1 MNTQQHIIT
10 QGRLKKSHKLGQV
23 GRQLCLATALL
34 GLPLAVGVTHAQSA
48 ATQINLPAQ
57 SLSEALIQLGEQA
70 SLQIFYLP
78 ETVRGISA
86 PAVSGVLTPDQALQ
100 RLLAGT
106 GILFS
111 RDGSQ
116 VSLSRT
122 SQNTAQ
128 LGAVV
133 VKGKTDSTTEESGAY
148 TATGDSAL
156 SSALDLSLRETP
168 QSISVITNQRMKDQ
182 NLLQL
187 EDVVNHTA
195 GLTYSEPGAGGSRSG
210 IYARGFAVNTFM
222 VDGVRMVSNYNNM
235 FLSQDMSLYDRVEV
249 VRGATGL
256 MNGMGNPGG
265 AINMVRKRPL
275 DEFRT
280 EVQLDWGSWAN
291 KRGMFDVSSPLNE
304 SGSVRGRMIAVAQ
317 DANGYIER
325 FNAKRKVFYGVLEAD
340 VGANTLLRGGV
351 SHQRHDL
358 RGQADSG
365 LPEFDKY
372 GNPLSW
378 GRSKTASADWTY
390 SRRRST
396 TLFGELEHQL
406 SDKWSLRLNASRVW
420 TDSDELI
427 GYAGMGY
434 PDPDTGAGVGI
445 WSTRWVYKPKQDS
458 VDLAL
463 KGSFEM
469 FGRENEVAMGLAW
482 SYSTNETPSYT
493 NWYPPGWDYN
503 IDNIFTWDG
512 SNPGVPYNPS
522 VGSHSMTEKNL
533 GAYASIRLRPTEQ
546 FSVIA
551 GTRYVDWRR
560 TTGSYSNNTQA
571 STSLRRTEYEL
582 VPYLGLTYD
591 LTENWTAYT
600 SYTTIFTPQDRK
612 KLDGSYIDP
621 LSGESYEAGLKASF
635 FDERLNVSAAVYQVK
650 EDNKAV
656 AIENGKA
663 PDGSQAYEAKSGTRT
678 KGFEIE
684 VAGMLMPGWEVA
696 ASFAQNSTKD
706 RDGERL
712 NTSIPRSTAK
722 LFSSYRINGIGE
734 GLTVGGGLRWQSKIY
749 SDLTIDNK
757 ALRSEQT
764 SYSVVDLM
772 ARYEI
777 TKSTTL
783 SLNINNVLDKKYKT
797 STGNSYYGQPRAF
810 MFSLSHRF

>member
-1 MNTQQHIIT
+1 MNTQHTIIQHWF
-10 QGRLKKSHKLGQV
+10 KSSSKLGQV
-23 GRQLCLATALL
+23 SRGVCLTAVLL
-34 GLPLAVGVTHAQSA
+34 GVSVGVGTVHAQTTA
-48 ATQINLPAQ
+48 VHINLPAQ
-57 SLSEALIQLGEQA
+57 SLSEALIALGEQA

-78 ETVRGISA
+78 ETVRGLQA
-86 PAVSGVLTPDQALQ
+86 PAVSGTFTPDQALQ

-106 GILFS
+106 GIVFS

-122 SQNTAQ
+122 PQSTTQ
-128 LGAVV
+128 LSAVV
-133 VKGKTDSTTEESGAY
+133 VKGKTDATTEESGAY

-168 QSISVITNQRMKDQ
+168 QSISVMTNQRMKDQ
-182 NLLQL
+182 NLMQL
-187 EDVVNHTA
+187 EDVVTHTA
-195 GLTYSEPGAGGSRSG
+195 GLTFSEPGTGGSRSA

-222 VDGVRMVSNYNNM
+222 VDGVRMVSNYNNI

-291 KRGMFDVSSPLNE
+291 RRGMFDVSSPLNE

-317 DANGYIER
+317 DSNGYIER
-325 FNAKRKVFYGVLEAD
+325 FNAKRKVFYGVVEAD
-340 VGANTLLRGGV
+340 VGENTLLRGGI

-365 LPEFDKY
+365 LPAFDKY

-378 GRSKTASADWTY
+378 ARSKTASADWTY

-396 TLFGELEHQL
+396 TLFGEMEHQL
-406 SDKWSLRLNASRVW
+406 SDKWSVRLNASRIW

-445 WSTRWVYKPKQDS
+445 WTTRWVYKPKQDS

-463 KGSFEM
+463 KGSFDM
-469 FGRENEVAMGLAW
+469 FGRENEVAMGVAW
-482 SYSTNETPSYT
+482 SYSTNESPSYT

-512 SNPGVPYNPS
+512 SNPSEPYNPS
-522 VGSHSMTEKNL
+522 IGSHSMTEKNL
-533 GAYASIRLRPTEQ
+533 GAYASVRLRPTER

-551 GTRYVDWRR
+551 GARYVDWRR
-560 TTGSYSNNTQA
+560 TTGSFSNATQSA
-571 STSLRRTEYEL
+571 TSLRRTEYEL

-591 LTENWTAYT
+591 LTDNWTAYT
-600 SYTTIFTPQDRK
+600 SYTAIFTPQDRK
-612 KLDGSYIDP
+612 KPDGSYIDP
-621 LSGESYEAGLKASF
+621 LSGESYEAGLKGSF
-635 FDERLNVSAAVYQVK
+635 FDERLNVSGAIYQVK

-656 AIENGKA
+656 AIEGVKA

-678 KGFEIE
+678 KGFEVE
-684 VAGMLMPGWEVA
+684 VAGMLTPSWELA

-706 RDGERL
+706 REGQRL
-712 NTSIPRSTAK
+712 NTSIPRNTFK
-722 LFSSYRINGIGE
+722 LFTSYRINGVGE
-734 GLTVGGGLRWQSKIY
+734 GLTLGGGLRWQSRIY
-749 SDLTIDNK
+749 SDLTINNK
-757 ALRSEQT
+757 AVLSEQKD
-764 SYSVVDLM
+764 YAVVDLM
-772 ARYEI
+772 ARYEM
-777 TKSTTL
+777 SRFTTV
-783 SLNINNVLDKKYKT
+783 SLNINNVLDKKYRT

-810 MFSLSHRF
+810 MLSFSQRF

>member
-1 MNTQQHIIT
+1 MNTQHTII
-10 QGRLKKSHKLGQV
+10 QGWIKRSSKLGQV
-23 GRQLCLATALL
+23 GREVCLTAALL
-34 GLPLAVGVTHAQSA
+34 GLPAVTGTVQAQ
-48 ATQINLPAQ
+48 TTPVQINLPAQ

-78 ETVRGISA
+78 ETVRGLQA

-106 GILFS
+106 GIGFS

-122 SQNTAQ
+122 PQSPTQ

-133 VKGKTDSTTEESGAY
+133 VKGRTDSTTEDSGAY

-168 QSISVITNQRMKDQ
+168 QSISVMTNQRMKDQ
-182 NLLQL
+182 NLVQL
-187 EDVVNHTA
+187 EDVVKNTA
-195 GLTYSEPGAGGSRSG
+195 GLTFSEPGAGGTRSG

-235 FLSQDMSLYDRVEV
+235 FLTQDMSLYDRVEV

-256 MNGMGNPGG
+256 MNGMGSPGG

-291 KRGMFDVSSPLNE
+291 RRGMFDISSPLNE

-317 DANGYIER
+317 DTNAFIER
-325 FNAKRKVFYGVLEAD
+325 FNAKRKIFYGVVEAD
-340 VGANTLLRGGV
+340 VGENTLLRGGIT
-351 SHQRHDL
+351 HQRHDL

-365 LPEFDKY
+365 LPAFDKY

-378 GRSKTASADWTY
+378 RKSQSASADWTY

-406 SDKWSLRLNASRVW
+406 SDRWSLRLNASRVW

-445 WSTRWVYKPKQDS
+445 WTTRWVYKPKQDS

-463 KGSFEM
+463 KGSFDM
-469 FGRENEVAMGLAW
+469 FGRENEVAMGVAW

-493 NWYPPGWDYN
+493 NWYPPGWDSS

-512 SNPGVPYNPS
+512 SSPGEPYNPS
-522 VGSHSMTEKNL
+522 IGSHSMTEKNL
-533 GAYASIRLRPTEQ
+533 GAYASIRLRPTER

-551 GTRYVDWRR
+551 GARYVDWRR
-560 TTGSYSNNTQA
+560 TTGSYSNAT
-571 STSLRRTEYEL
+571 SSGTSLRRTEYEL

-591 LTENWTAYT
+591 LTDNWTAYT

-612 KLDGSYIDP
+612 KPDGSYIDP
-621 LSGESYEAGLKASF
+621 LSGESYEAGLKGSF
-635 FDERLNVSAAVYQVK
+635 FDDRLNISTAVFQVK

-656 AIENGKA
+656 AITGVKA

-678 KGFEIE
+678 RGFEVE
-684 VAGMLMPGWEVA
+684 VAGMLTPSWELA

-706 RDGERL
+706 KDKQRL
-712 NTSIPRSTAK
+712 NTEIPRNTFK
-722 LFSSYRINGIGE
+722 LFTTYRINGIGE
-734 GLTVGGGLRWQSKIY
+734 GLTLGGGLRWQSRIY
-749 SDLTIDNK
+749 SDLNIGG
-757 ALRSEQT
+757 RQIESEQKA
-764 SYSVVDLM
+764 YSVVDLL
-772 ARYEI
+772 ARYEM
-777 TKSTTL
+777 TKSTTV
-783 SLNINNVLDKKYKT
+783 SLNINNVLDKRYRA

-810 MFSLSHRF
+810 MLSLSHRF